1 MSNPIRFRR
10 LDDELAR
17 ISLTGQDRV
26 RFLSG
31 MVTCDVK
38 NLSLG
43 SGAYGALLTVKGK
56 VVSDFI
62 VLSRGDLGLWLL
74 VPGAAKQRVWEA
86 LDRYIISDDAV
97 LHDECDS
104 LAHLGVYGPG
114 ASAFLLGDAAP
125 LSPYHFVDKDG
136 LCIVSCRDLG
146 DDSFQVLGSQDAVAA
161 LIEKLQAAGA
171 CPLSLAESEVRRVEV
186 GRPKFGIDLDEDRLP
201 QEASIEE
208 ALCFTKGC
216 FLGQEVVVRLRDRGQ
231 LPRKLVGLRITGDA
245 LPPAKAK
252 LRHAS
257 RPQAGELTS
266 VVQSARFGVLA
277 LGYVHRSIWD
287 MGTQLDV
294 TDEHDESLGQVATV
308 SALPFA

>member
-86 LDRYIISDDAV
+86 LDRWPSATTRCCTMNAIRWPTW
-97 LHDECDS
+97 
-104 LAHLGVYGPG
+104 GVYGPG

-125 LSPYHFVDKDG
+125 LCASLRQDG
-136 LCIVSCRDLG
+136 LCIVSCRD
-146 DDSFQVLGSQDAVAA
+146 QVTTKLSLVRQDAIAA

-171 CPLSLAESEVRRVEV
+171 LSAVV
-186 GRPKFGIDLDEDRLP
+186 G
-201 QEASIEE
+201 
-208 ALCFTKGC
+208 
-216 FLGQEVVVRLRDRGQ
+216 
-231 LPRKLVGLRITGDA
+231 
-245 LPPAKAK
+245 
-252 LRHAS
+252 
-257 RPQAGELTS
+257 
-266 VVQSARFGVLA
+266 
-277 LGYVHRSIWD
+277 
-287 MGTQLDV
+287 
-294 TDEHDESLGQVATV
+294 
-308 SALPFA
+308 

>member
-10 LDDELAR
+10 LDDELA
-17 ISLTGQDRV
+17 LHFADRARSGALSV
-26 RFLSG
+26 RHGHLR
-31 MVTCDVK
+31 CK

-97 LHDECDS
+97 LHDESDS
-104 LAHLGVYGPG
+104 LAHLGSMDLALRRFV
-114 ASAFLLGDAAP
+114 GDAAP

-161 LIEKLQAAGA
+161 LIENCRPPGFVRCRWLNLKCVASNRAGPSSESTWTKTA
-171 CPLSLAESEVRRVEV
+171 CRKKRR
-186 GRPKFGIDLDEDRLP
+186 
-201 QEASIEE
+201 
-208 ALCFTKGC
+208 
-216 FLGQEVVVRLRDRGQ
+216 
-231 LPRKLVGLRITGDA
+231 
-245 LPPAKAK
+245 
-252 LRHAS
+252 
-257 RPQAGELTS
+257 
-266 VVQSARFGVLA
+266 
-277 LGYVHRSIWD
+277 
-287 MGTQLDV
+287 
-294 TDEHDESLGQVATV
+294 
-308 SALPFA
+308 